1 MQPFETARRFQS
13 MSNTGNADIRPEHDP
28 MEQQRSVEYV
38 STTEARQGLSGMG
51 VRYVLA
57 ISLSAALAVMAIIY
71 FIYAG

>member
-1 MQPFETARRFQS
+1 
-13 MSNTGNADIRPEHDP
+13 MSNRGNADIRPEQDP

-38 STTEARQGLSGMG
+38 STTDARQAVSGLG

-71 FIYAG
+71 FIYFPGP